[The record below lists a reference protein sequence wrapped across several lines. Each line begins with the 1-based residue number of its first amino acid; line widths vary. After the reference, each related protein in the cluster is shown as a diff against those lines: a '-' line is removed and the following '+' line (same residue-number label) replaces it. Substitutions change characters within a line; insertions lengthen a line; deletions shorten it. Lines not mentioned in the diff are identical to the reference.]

1 LRAGQRISYRIR
13 VANPGRTAAAGVI
26 VCDVLPASLVW
37 VSLPGARFREGRAC
51 WTIGLLRAGQGR
63 TLRVSARLIRGAR
76 APRLVNVA
84 TATSGNATAQRA
96 SAVATVAPGER
107 NRNRRDGG
115 VTG

>member
-1 LRAGQRISYRIR
+1 

-37 VSLPGARFREGRAC
+37 VSMPGARFREGRAC

-76 APRLVNVA
+76 AHRLVNVA